1 MSALNQENGAAWK
14 RRHYELQKHIGEG
27 QARRW
32 YEYTTTEQAL
42 IIAYYDAHAQ
52 AMLIQQEIDEQWE
65 PEIAMCKAR
74 GNQPALD
81 FAYKMKWGEVTRR
94 SAYSHIMRTIEE
106 SLKIRFDD
114 ENYLVVNE

>member
-52 AMLIQQEIDEQWE
+52 AMLIQQEIDERWE
-65 PEIAMCKAR
+65 PEIARHENHDVNHIAT
-74 GNQPALD
+74 
-81 FAYKMKWGEVTRR
+81 FAYKMKWGCMERR
-94 SAYSHIMRTIEE
+94 GAYSNIMRTIEKT
-106 SLKIRFDD
+106 LKIPLLLFTDS
-114 ENYLVVNE
+114 LPL